1 MSLPRKDTRPA
12 FDHDVHSAIKAI
24 AEAEGDE
31 INAWIEKVVVGV
43 VKKRVHAANLVI
55 SSLKES
61 GALRTFTD
69 ESGLK

>member
-12 FDHDVHSAIKAI
+12 FDNDMHAAIKAI

-43 VKKRVHAANLVI
+43 VTKRVHAARLVI
-55 SSLKES
+55 SRLQES

-69 ESGLK
+69 EAGSK